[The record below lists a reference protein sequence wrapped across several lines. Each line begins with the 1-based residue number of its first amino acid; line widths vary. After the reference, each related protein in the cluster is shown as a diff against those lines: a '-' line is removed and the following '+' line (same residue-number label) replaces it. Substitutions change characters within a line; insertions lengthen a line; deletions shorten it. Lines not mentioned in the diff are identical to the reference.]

1 MKRKILATAAVAFIM
16 GSANPAYAA
25 PYQEMYYYYHRDAN
39 GAVVGVQRDLC
50 TSSGVVVQGQWIS
63 GYGTND
69 VEPVLWVG
77 CEDGQWVPLQ

>member
-1 MKRKILATAAVAFIM
+1 MKRKLLFTAAVAM
-16 GSANPAYAA
+16 AMATPNPAYAA
-25 PYQEMYYYYHRDAN
+25 PYQEMYYYYHYEN
-39 GAVVGVQRDLC
+39 GQIVGTQRDLC

-69 VEPVLWVG
+69 VEAVLWVG